1 MQAIHCPRTKVE
13 QAGHTSLHGDVLIE
27 RIRKFGIQR
36 GGGSINRDR
45 RGADFHGLRNF
56 TGFEDY
62 LNAGGLVDENFSAFD
77 IRDFEAGLLH
87 LDGIHARDQGR
98 KQKGPFFR
106 SCLGQ
111 AADGAS
117 DRDLG
122 PRDHGLG
129 CVVDQAAK
137 IAAGRTLVL
146 CRG

>member
-1 MQAIHCPRTKVE
+1 MIRRPPRSTLFPY
-13 QAGHTSLHGDVLIE
+13 TTLFRS
-27 RIRKFGIQR
+27 
-36 GGGSINRDR
+36 
-45 RGADFHGLRNF
+45 
-56 TGFEDY
+56 
-62 LNAGGLVDENFSAFD
+62 
-77 IRDFEAGLLH
+77 AGLLH

-146 CRG
+146 CRASGVYGAPEDKACREEKPPILRE